1 MIFKRHSFL
10 SPLVD
15 SSSSL
20 PITTVGVAAA
30 AVGIQSS
37 SHTFVPSIFH
47 SFSSV
52 GALQVVGCKM
62 KPYVT
67 IRQLIS
73 DLVMWKD
80 ISQEFNFRV
89 FEENRFEL
97 RFLRGLREVTRNERE
112 DLILRIHR
120 MKGE

>member
-1 MIFKRHSFL
+1 MTRHSFL

-37 SHTFVPSIFH
+37 SHT
-47 SFSSV
+47 
-52 GALQVVGCKM
+52 VVGCKM

-80 ISQEFNFRV
+80 ISQEFNFR
-89 FEENRFEL
+89 
-97 RFLRGLREVTRNERE
+97 FLRGLREVMRNERE

>member
-1 MIFKRHSFL
+1 MSAPYTVATIHSLL
-10 SPLVD
+10 SPVVD

-37 SHTFVPSIFH
+37 SHT
-47 SFSSV
+47 
-52 GALQVVGCKM
+52 VVGCKM

-80 ISQEFNFRV
+80 ISQEFNFR
-89 FEENRFEL
+89 F
-97 RFLRGLREVTRNERE
+97 
-112 DLILRIHR
+112 
-120 MKGE
+120 

>member
-37 SHTFVPSIFH
+37 SHT
-47 SFSSV
+47 
-52 GALQVVGCKM
+52 VVGCKM

>member
-1 MIFKRHSFL
+1 MTRHSFL

-80 ISQEFNFRV
+80 ISQEFNFR
-89 FEENRFEL
+89 
-97 RFLRGLREVTRNERE
+97 FLRGLREVMRNERE